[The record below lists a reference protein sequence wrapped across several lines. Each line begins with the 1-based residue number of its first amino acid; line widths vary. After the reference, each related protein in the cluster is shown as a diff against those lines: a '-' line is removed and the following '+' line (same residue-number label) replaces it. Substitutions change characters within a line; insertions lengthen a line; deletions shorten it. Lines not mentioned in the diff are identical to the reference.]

1 MKKRV
6 GDSWIPAAA
15 YGALLPQFTVNL
27 LVRDMERA
35 LDFYRKVLLAHV
47 HYSDP
52 DFAAV
57 RILSTEMMLHTY
69 HAYDQNPWW
78 PRLNDGTTRG
88 LGVELRLLGMNPEE
102 VAERARPFNAVFKE
116 VSARGQGWR
125 EVLIRDPD
133 GYVWGVGVINTGAAG
148 AGR

>member
-6 GDSWIPAAA
+6 GDPWIPAAA

-35 LDFYRKVLLAHV
+35 LDFYRRVLLAHV

-52 DFAAV
+52 DFAAL
-57 RILSTEMMLHTY
+57 RILSTEMMLHTD

-78 PRLNDGTTRG
+78 PRLKDGTTRG
-88 LGVELRLLGMNPEE
+88 LGAELRLLDVFDAPNVAKLSTKIEETLTNQLAGMSEAE
-102 VAERARPFNAVFKE
+102 VE
-116 VSARGQGWR
+116 
-125 EVLIRDPD
+125 
-133 GYVWGVGVINTGAAG
+133 AAL
-148 AGR
+148 AAK